1 MSCVKKIYSLIL
13 IFCTGTLCENA
24 NADCEKGENFEHTHI
39 GQSEAFRG
47 YKPPMRGDEKPS
59 LF

>member
-24 NADCEKGENFEHTHI
+24 NADCEEKENFELTHI
-39 GQSEAFRG
+39 GKSEAFRG
-47 YKPPMRGDEKPS
+47 FKRPMRGDEKPS